1 MDHLYIKNMVCDR
14 CIKVVKDELEKIGLT
29 VNNIILG
36 EAEIENPNRIDK
48 ATIAHT
54 LESSGFELLED
65 KNIRLVERIKTF
77 IIELIHR
84 NSQEIQTN
92 FSILISQ
99 ELGKDYHYLSTLFS
113 SIENIT
119 IEKFI
124 ILQKIEKVKELLIYD
139 ELTLSEISYKLGY
152 SSVAHLSS
160 QFKQVTGFT
169 PSNFKKLKSKPRNS
183 LDKVSSGKKKNS

>member
-14 CIKVVKDELEKIGLT
+14 CVKVVKDELEKLGLT
-29 VNNIILG
+29 VNKITLG
-36 EAEIENPNRIDK
+36 EAEVENPDHIDK
-48 ATIAHT
+48 TVIAHT
-54 LESSGFELLED
+54 LEASGFELLED

-77 IIELIHR
+77 IIQLIHH
-84 NSQEIQTN
+84 SSKEIQTN
-92 FSILISQ
+92 FSVLIAK

-113 SIENIT
+113 GIENIT

-139 ELTLSEISYKLGY
+139 ELSLSEIAYTLGY
-152 SSVAHLSS
+152 SSVSHLSS

-169 PSNFKKLKSKPRNS
+169 PSQFKKLKSKTRNP
-183 LDKVSSGKKKNS
+183 LDKVGKKKNS